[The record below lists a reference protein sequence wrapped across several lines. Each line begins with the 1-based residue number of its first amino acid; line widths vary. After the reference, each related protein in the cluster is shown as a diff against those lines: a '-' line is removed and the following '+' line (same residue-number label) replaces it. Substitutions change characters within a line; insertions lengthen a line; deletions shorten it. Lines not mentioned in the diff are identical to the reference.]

1 MTRKEFEIFR
11 LSLEK
16 EKFPKS
22 ISDPIEFGIQR
33 TIFKK
38 EKLRKLIS
46 VGKNIRSRTVQA
58 KIERWKRQLNKLEQ
72 SQAHLTE
79 LKKDLAS
86 SRLEVEVPSR
96 AITRVAETASAK
108 PTHPVPAGV

>member
-16 EKFPKS
+16 EKFHKMV
-22 ISDPIEFGIQR
+22 SDPIDYGIQR

-38 EKLRKLIS
+38 ERLQKLIG
-46 VGKNIRSRTVQA
+46 VGKGIRSRTVQA
-58 KIERWKRQLNKLEQ
+58 KVERWKRQLDRLDQ

-79 LKKDLAS
+79 LKKDL
-86 SRLEVEVPSR
+86 
-96 AITRVAETASAK
+96 ETARLK
-108 PTHPVPAGV
+108 VTPRIPPAMLMPQRHTSPMVISP